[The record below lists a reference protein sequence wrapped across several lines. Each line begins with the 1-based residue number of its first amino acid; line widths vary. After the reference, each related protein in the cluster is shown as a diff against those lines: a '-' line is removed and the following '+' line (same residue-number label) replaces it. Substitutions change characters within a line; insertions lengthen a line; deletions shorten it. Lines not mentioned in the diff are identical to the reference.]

1 MRLMR
6 FRQKKESNINR
17 LQPIEANP
25 LILNDLFFS
34 PLARCESFSFASQH
48 YYNRNSYPHVKSQ
61 CCVVTKARNY
71 VTLLHLDCK

>member
-17 LQPIEANP
+17 LPPIEANP
-25 LILNDLFFS
+25 LILNDLFFLS
-34 PLARCESFSFASQH
+34 PRPLRIIIIRSATLLQFGF
-48 YYNRNSYPHVKSQ
+48 VKSQ